1 MFQQVKFLSIFELC
15 AIKGFSLNTVR
26 AVAEDTALRCSL
38 FRIITLL
45 PSSAFIPVSAQ
56 LPTQPMASVAYS
68 IRSLAWNVCSM
79 CVVHAFCRKRSS
91 HETAA
96 HPFCSYFESKSVHL
110 EIRRAEDVSGFGDD
124 IWNAIG
130 GLSRGLDL
138 KAGRVKPLMEK
149 AKQMS
154 TAFSSAL
161 RSSFHDMF
169 STFRGGLL
177 VAEASLC
184 LRVLSCPAILQSGDR
199 SWLSALPDLC
209 LSIMDV
215 CPGPVFEALA
225 DCMIAFGVDVF
236 GPVSHGSKALFWVC
250 KTAADAVCNDD
261 LDTGA
266 AAAKLLCQY
275 FLFCSEQPSPFINN
289 ASVVL
294 DIANI
299 VRQNFVD
306 SAVAASDSHA
316 LGHYM

>member
-1 MFQQVKFLSIFELC
+1 MHFITEHFH
-15 AIKGFSLNTVR
+15 

-38 FRIITLL
+38 FRIIAML
-45 PSSAFIPVSAQ
+45 PSSAFTPSSSQLPSAQ
-56 LPTQPMASVAYS
+56 MFSVAHS
-68 IRSLAWNVCSM
+68 IRSLAWNVCNMYVFEPAIYLSLSL
-79 CVVHAFCRKRSS
+79 HALCLYSLIPYDS
-91 HETAA
+91 C
-96 HPFCSYFESKSVHL
+96 FCSYFESKSVHL
-110 EIRRAEDVSGFGDD
+110 ELRRAEDVSGFGDD
-124 IWNAIG
+124 LWNAIG
-130 GLSRGLDL
+130 GLGRGLDL

-154 TAFSSAL
+154 AGFSSAL

-169 STFRGGLL
+169 ATFRGGLL

-215 CPGPVFEALA
+215 CPGPVFDALA
-225 DCMIAFGVDVF
+225 ECMIAFGIDVF
-236 GPVSHGSKALFWVC
+236 GPASQRSQALTWVC
-250 KTAADAVCNDD
+250 KAAADAACNDD

-275 FLFCSEQPSPFINN
+275 FLLFSDQPSPFINN
-289 ASVVL
+289 ASAVL
-294 DIANI
+294 DIANV

-306 SAVAASDSHA
+306 SAVAATDSHA